1 MHTNIEPA
9 APYPCLVIYLDQT
22 LFSSAACQEFTAA
35 QVRIV
40 GPTQPFMARP
50 CCQTASPNPV
60 RVMNVSLCNLIRL
73 QNGASPAND
82 SRHHGKQGAGGYFFP
97 PTLSATSSARLPVHH
112 TKKTTGARQIQNS
125 AAHLPPSL
133 TGTVSPSRV
142 IVPAWCLAR
151 QTPRPD
157 RQKPPGRRRS
167 FGQVTGPAAGSCY
180 GYSALMPAGQLLRGN
195 THTCSFSVCN
205 SESHRSLL

>member
-1 MHTNIEPA
+1 MRSHHTSISLLKIWQVSMESGTYTTVDRKSGDAMHTNIEPA

-35 QVRIV
+35 QVRID

-50 CCQTASPNPV
+50 CCQTTSPNPV

-73 QNGASPAND
+73 QNGATPAND
-82 SRHHGKQGAGGYFFP
+82 SCHHNKQGAGGFFFP

-125 AAHLPPSL
+125 AAHPPRHSRALCPRSASL
-133 TGTVSPSRV
+133 FPLGVQH
-142 IVPAWCLAR
+142 AR
-151 QTPRPD
+151 HLDQAD
-157 RQKPPGRRRS
+157 
-167 FGQVTGPAAGSCY
+167 
-180 GYSALMPAGQLLRGN
+180 MD
-195 THTCSFSVCN
+195 
-205 SESHRSLL
+205 